1 MQELEPELKLRGQ
14 TNDEALSLKKLTRD
28 AKIPVGDCRPCAV
41 TVSST
46 VHSFDEFETPT
57 TLAKSSS
64 SNRVIACIL
73 FFDMK
78 PLAP

>member
-46 VHSFDEFETPT
+46 GNSKT
-57 TLAKSSS
+57 TCSSHPS
-64 SNRVIACIL
+64 LIL
-73 FFDMK
+73 FK
-78 PLAP
+78 SLSVAYEKK